1 LLPKQLRNVIAE
13 KPDLTINLYSM
24 ATSPALTGSIGRK
37 IERIRKVK
45 GINQETL
52 AHRIGMTRQNLSKLE
67 QAETIDEDKL
77 EQIAKGL
84 GVTAEAIRH
93 FNEDA
98 VINNVG
104 NEFHEGSYLIN
115 YNFNPIEKI
124 VELYD
129 ALLKSERE
137 KNEILQK
144 LLDQK

>member
-1 LLPKQLRNVIAE
+1 ME
-13 KPDLTINLYSM
+13 KEIYQ
-24 ATSPALTGSIGRK
+24 TGFLGRK
-37 IERIRKVK
+37 VERIRRIK

-52 AHRIGMTRQNLSKLE
+52 ANNIGMTRQTLSKLE
-67 QAETIDEDKL
+67 QADDIDDEKL

-84 GVTAEAIRH
+84 GVTADSIRN

-98 VINNVG
+98 VINNIG
-104 NEFHEGSYLIN
+104 NEFHEGSFLIN

-137 KNEILQK
+137 KIEMLQK
-144 LLDQK
+144 LLEKK